1 LLNLINEIES
11 EQYRHLCPVR
21 ISIIEKSKEFHK
33 GIPYGYRSG
42 TTVLLITSLADF
54 LPEPEQ
60 SEFKDWLSYN
70 KAHLIEELKKTGGEL
85 TGQWIKDNREKIES
99 NEWDDLFIPRSFFGK
114 YISEKVSDKID
125 ESCRKGFINV
135 RYITDEVVSV
145 HKLNGDKYKL
155 ELKNNEPVVSEQVVL
170 SVGSPPNIPLWEKG
184 LADTVKD
191 KALLI
196 HNPY

>member
-1 LLNLINEIES
+1 MESNKIVNNVVFIGSGISTSFTLLNLINEIES

-70 KAHLIEELKKTGGEL
+70 KAHLIEELKKTGG
-85 TGQWIKDNREKIES
+85 
-99 NEWDDLFIPRSFFGK
+99 
-114 YISEKVSDKID
+114 
-125 ESCRKGFINV
+125 
-135 RYITDEVVSV
+135 
-145 HKLNGDKYKL
+145 
-155 ELKNNEPVVSEQVVL
+155 
-170 SVGSPPNIPLWEKG
+170 
-184 LADTVKD
+184 
-191 KALLI
+191 
-196 HNPY
+196 